1 MRILPDNIH
10 SSWTDFLNAE
20 RIETIKD
27 ISQKIGEN
35 VNPEYKNILRF
46 LSVDLSNVK
55 VVILGQD
62 PYPEK
67 GVATGRAFEVGGL
80 KTWEQ
85 PFKQVSLKNIVR
97 LIHKSYSNI
106 EKYEDIFSFNRI
118 KNEIKEGRFP
128 ILPPDRLFESWEK
141 QGVLLLNTSFS
152 CVPNNPES
160 HAMLWQEFSRRLI
173 GYISEKYY
181 LCWFLWGKHA
191 ISMRDVINKGEFYVS
206 RHPMLCSSKYDD
218 DFLKSDCFTETK
230 HLINWLGAD

>member
-173 GYISEKYY
+173 GYISEKYN

-191 ISMRDVINKGEFYVS
+191 ISMRGVINKGEFYVS